1 MNLRGVVGTSKRRGV
16 FNVIVA
22 GHVLGHDGDLVAL
35 VLGEQQG
42 RRQANDT
49 GTSLM
54 LASRLMMRKLSQTYP
69 TTTIVLDMTVADKFF
84 SLNSSR

>member
-1 MNLRGVVGTSKRRGV
+1 V
-16 FNVIVA
+16 F
-22 GHVLGHDGDLVAL
+22 GHDGDLVAL

-54 LASRLMMRKLSQTYP
+54 LAPCLMMSRLSQTYP
-69 TTTIVLDMTVADKFF
+69 TTTIVLDMIVVDKFF